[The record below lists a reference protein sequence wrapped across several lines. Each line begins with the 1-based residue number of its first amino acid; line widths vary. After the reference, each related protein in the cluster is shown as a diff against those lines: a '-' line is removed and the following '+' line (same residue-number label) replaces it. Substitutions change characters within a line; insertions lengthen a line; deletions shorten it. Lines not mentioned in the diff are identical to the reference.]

1 MSENNSQS
9 KPADKAPRESTTTE
23 VPMPSAQPQPY
34 DIVKK
39 ENQSKPV
46 NA

>member
-9 KPADKAPRESTTTE
+9 KPSDKTPRESATTE
-23 VPMPSAQPQPY
+23 VPMPSTQPKPY

-39 ENQSKPV
+39 ENPSKTA
-46 NA
+46 NS